1 MQYDIDHRKFLGRG
15 AFGKV
20 FLATNIKDPSQKVA
34 IKVINKKGMTSTELD
49 DLVQEVKMLSQID
62 HPHIVNYYES
72 YDDTKYF
79 YLIMEFCT
87 GGELL

>member
-1 MQYDIDHRKFLGRG
+1 
-15 AFGKV
+15 
-20 FLATNIKDPSQKVA
+20 
-34 IKVINKKGMTSTELD
+34 MTSSELD
-49 DLVQEVKMLSQID
+49 EIIEEVKMLSQID

-79 YLIMEFCT
+79 YIIMEYLS